1 MKTRLI
7 TSAVGVVIALAVLF
21 LHNTIVFYFAIA
33 AVCIIL
39 LFELLRA
46 ANCIACK
53 PLAGVSFAYGA
64 LVPFFTIGFLAPYR
78 TLLTV
83 VAMIALFFVFILN
96 YDKLKY
102 QQVAVAALATI
113 IIPSSISCCI
123 TLNAMNKVYGIM
135 YVVLALCGAW
145 LADSGAY
152 FVGTF
157 LGKHKLCPNISPKK
171 TIEGFVGGVITN
183 GLLFLAIAFVYAKIV
198 RAQGNAIDVNY
209 FVAFFLGNSCALI
222 GTVGDLTASL
232 IKRQENLKDYGNLM
246 PGHGGLYDRFD
257 SVLFVVP
264 FFTAVV
270 SHLALFS

>member
-7 TSAVGVVIALAVLF
+7 TSAVGVAIALAILF
-21 LHNTIVFYFAIA
+21 LHNTIFFHFAIA
-33 AVCIIL
+33 AVCVIL

-46 ANCIACK
+46 TKCIECK
-53 PLAGVSFAYGA
+53 PLAAIAFVYGA
-64 LVPFFTIGFLAPYR
+64 LVPFFTVGFLAPYR
-78 TLLTV
+78 SLLTILAV
-83 VAMIALFFVFILN
+83 IALFFVFILN
-96 YDKLKY
+96 YSKLKY
-102 QQVAVAALATI
+102 QQVAVAALAMI
-113 IIPSSISCCI
+113 VIPTSISCCI
-123 TLNAMNKVYGIM
+123 TLNAMSDVFGIM

-157 LGKHKLCPNISPKK
+157 LGKHKLCPAISPKK

-183 GLLFLAIAFVYAKIV
+183 GLLFLAISFVYGKIV
-198 RAQGNAIDVNY
+198 ASQGNAIDVNY
-209 FVAFFLGNSCALI
+209 FVAFFLGNACAII

-232 IKRQENLKDYGNLM
+232 IKRQEGLKDFGNLM